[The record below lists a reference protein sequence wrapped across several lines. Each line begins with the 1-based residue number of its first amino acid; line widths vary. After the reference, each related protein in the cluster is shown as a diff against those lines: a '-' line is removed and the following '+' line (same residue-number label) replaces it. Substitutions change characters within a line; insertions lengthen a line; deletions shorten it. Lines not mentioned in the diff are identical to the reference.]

1 MFGTKQK
8 AKCDLGQRIRD
19 GRKAKNLNQ
28 QELAE
33 KLDLQTTTVVRWE
46 NGSRVPS
53 MRMMAKIA
61 KVLGIKITIG

>member
-1 MFGTKQK
+1 MYGTKRK

-19 GRKAKNLNQ
+19 GRAAKNFNQ

>member
-1 MFGTKQK
+1 MYGTKQK

-19 GRKAKNLNQ
+19 GRALKNLNQ

-33 KLDLQTTTVVRWE
+33 KLGLQATTVVRWE

-61 KVLGIKITIG
+61 KVLGITITIG